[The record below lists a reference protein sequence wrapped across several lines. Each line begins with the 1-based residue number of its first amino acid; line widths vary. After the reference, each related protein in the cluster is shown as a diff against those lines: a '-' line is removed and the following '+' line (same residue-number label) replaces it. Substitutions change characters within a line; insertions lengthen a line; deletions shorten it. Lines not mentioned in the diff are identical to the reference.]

1 MYLIK
6 KPKQLIIWNG
16 GSTSFCTHDKVKPSF
31 VGAEDSGREATALE
45 RGLLGLCTGSGL
57 TGGGLTAGSICQGE
71 TLSGRGME
79 EASSH
84 LTWITRKH
92 ITTTFTKQVIDK
104 G

>member
-1 MYLIK
+1 LEWREYK
-6 KPKQLIIWNG
+6 
-16 GSTSFCTHDKVKPSF
+16 FCRHDKVKPSF

-45 RGLLGLCTGSGL
+45 RGLLGLCTESGL
-57 TGGGLTAGSICQGE
+57 IGGGLTAGSICQGE

-92 ITTTFTKQVIDK
+92 ITTMFQNKSLIRGNTLR
-104 G
+104 